1 MARHKESEKSPKVEV
16 DSRSNLPLSEKKE
29 KVSSSLEKAKELRK
43 QENYKEG
50 IDVLLDALK
59 LGVNEDEIYYR
70 LGNIYYD
77 SGDMDRAEYSY
88 ERAVEENENHANA
101 QHNLAVVYK
110 KLGKI
115 GKSVKQR
122 KKAKKIEVKNP
133 KDPDL
138 SDEAR
143 SYAKWFAFK
152 LFLTI
157 TLGIAGIGLLI
168 YLVSRFFF

>member
-1 MARHKESEKSPKVEV
+1 MARHKESERSTNVEV
-16 DSRSNLPLSEKKE
+16 DYESNLSLSERKE
-29 KVSSSLEKAKELRK
+29 KVSSSLEKAKDLRK
-43 QENYKEG
+43 QENYKKG
-50 IDVLLDALK
+50 IDLLLDALK
-59 LGVNEDEIYYR
+59 LGVNKDEIYYR
-70 LGNIYYD
+70 LGNIYFD
-77 SGDMDRAEYSY
+77 AGDMDRAEYSY
-88 ERAVEENENHANA
+88 ERAIEENEKHVNA

-122 KKAKKIEVKNP
+122 KKAKKIQMKNP

-143 SYAKWFAFK
+143 SYAKKFAFK

-168 YLVSRFFF
+168 YLASRFFF

>member
-1 MARHKESEKSPKVEV
+1 MARHKESEKSPNVEV
-16 DSRSNLPLSEKKE
+16 DSSSNLSLSEKKE
-29 KVSSSLEKAKELRK
+29 KVSSSLEKAKNLRK
-43 QENYKEG
+43 QGDYKEG
-50 IDVLLDALK
+50 IDLLLDALK

-88 ERAVEENENHANA
+88 ERAVEKNEKHANA

-115 GKSVKQR
+115 SKSVKQR
-122 KKAKKIEVKNP
+122 KKAKKISLKNP

-143 SYAKWFAFK
+143 SYAKWLAFK

-157 TLGIAGIGLLI
+157 TLGITGIGLLI

>member
-1 MARHKESEKSPKVEV
+1 MARHKESEKSTNVEV
-16 DSRSNLPLSEKKE
+16 DTSSNLSLSEKKE
-29 KVSSSLEKAKELRK
+29 KVSSSLEKAKNLRK
-43 QENYKEG
+43 QGDYKEG
-50 IDVLLDALK
+50 IDLLLDALK

-70 LGNIYYD
+70 LGNIYFD

-88 ERAVEENENHANA
+88 EQAVEKNEKHANA

-122 KKAKKIEVKNP
+122 KKAKKIEMKNP

-168 YLVSRFFF
+168 YLASRFFF